1 MLETKTFART
11 LGLVVSLAA
20 LACAA
25 ESSGSTDPQVA
36 SQQQP
41 LAGEGPHRGPPP
53 EAYAACEGKGEGD
66 SCEVEFRDGK
76 EPGTCARHPNDGD
89 KLSCRPNRPPPGP
102 PPGER
107 SEGGPHSSLSDADLE
122 LLLDAV
128 EAEID
133 APPAAVA
140 KQ

>member
-1 MLETKTFART
+1 MFETKAFVRA

-25 ESSGSTDPQVA
+25 ESSSNTDPQVA
-36 SQQQP
+36 ARQQP
-41 LAGEGPHRGPPP
+41 FANEGPHRGPPP

-66 SCEVEFRDGK
+66 ACEGEFHEGK

-89 KLSCRPNRPPPGP
+89 KLSCHPNRPPPGP

-107 SEGGPHSSLSDADLE
+107 SEGGPHSSLSGADLE
-122 LLLDAV
+122 LLLDAI
-128 EAEID
+128 EAEIH
-133 APPAAVA
+133 ATPAAMA